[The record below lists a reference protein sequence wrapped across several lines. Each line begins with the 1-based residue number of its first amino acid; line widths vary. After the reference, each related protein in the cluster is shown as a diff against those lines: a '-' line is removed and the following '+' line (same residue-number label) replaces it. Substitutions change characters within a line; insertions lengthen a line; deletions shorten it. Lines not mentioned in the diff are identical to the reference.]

1 MEPSSTEKRPFSAT
15 EDDYSIGLN
24 TPQRTPKRPRT
35 EDSWTKYAPTNTFV
49 GSTAHTYLAGP
60 RYTPPS
66 SAESTEIISM
76 PLKLK
81 IPEHL
86 PNEQEQRQAA
96 VRNAA
101 ARRWAQSGKLQ
112 RSEPDQKEIRA
123 AYNLKLMRHY
133 PAFTSTPSTSV
144 PKQSPP
150 TDTTISEDFIKPMIQ
165 KSSRVTGL
173 LNSFPCL
180 SIPANPPLSFY
191 QRGMVGVD
199 FYNLNLN
206 REVTMSNHATRLAWQ
221 SFASQDRPSREV
233 MVESALPTDDM
244 EKENAGLPNNLPEW
258 KKSRTSVFAREN
270 NRGLDK
276 KSHIRK

>member
-1 MEPSSTEKRPFSAT
+1 MAPSSTEKRPFSAT
-15 EDDYSIGLN
+15 DDDYSIGLK
-24 TPQRTPKRPRT
+24 TPQLTPKRPRM
-35 EDSWTKYAPTNTFV
+35 ENSWATNAPSNTFV

-81 IPEHL
+81 IPEHS
-86 PNEQEQRQAA
+86 PNEREQRQEA
-96 VRNAA
+96 VRKAA

-123 AYNLKLMRHY
+123 AYTLKLMRHY
-133 PAFTSTPSTSV
+133 PSSTSTPSTSA

-150 TDTTISEDFIKPMIQ
+150 TGTTTSDDFIKPVIQ

-199 FYNLNLN
+199 FYNLNVN
-206 REVTMSNHATRLAWQ
+206 REITTSNDATRLAWQ
-221 SFASQDRPSREV
+221 SFASQDRPTREI
-233 MVESALPTDDM
+233 MVESASTL
-244 EKENAGLPNNLPEW
+244 
-258 KKSRTSVFAREN
+258 R
-270 NRGLDK
+270 
-276 KSHIRK
+276 